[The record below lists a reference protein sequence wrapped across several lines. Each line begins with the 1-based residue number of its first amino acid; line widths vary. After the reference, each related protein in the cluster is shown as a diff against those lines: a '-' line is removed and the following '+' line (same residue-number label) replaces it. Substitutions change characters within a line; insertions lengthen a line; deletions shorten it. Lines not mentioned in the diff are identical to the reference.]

1 MSLLLEIITPEKIV
15 FRDEIDEAIAPTV
28 NGEITILPHHIG
40 LITQVVP
47 GELII
52 KKNNKNQSIAVT
64 EGFLEVSDNR
74 ISILANYAINAENI
88 NVAKAEEAKKR
99 AEHLM
104 QEKTT
109 DRDFRIAE
117 GELRKAILELKI
129 ANKHRKRITL

>member
-1 MSLLLEIITPEKIV
+1 MGLLLEIITPEKIV

-28 NGEITILPHHIG
+28 NGEIAILPHHIG

-52 KKNNKNQSIAVT
+52 KKNNKYQSIAVT
-64 EGFLEVSDNR
+64 EGFLEVSNNH

-88 NVAKAEEAKKR
+88 NVVKAEEAKKR
-99 AEHLM
+99 AEKLM
-104 QEKTT
+104 KEKAS

-117 GELRKAILELKI
+117 GELRKAILELKV